1 MSDQRYQSAENG
13 MRNYQDSTQ
22 LVPEDL

>member
-22 LVPEDL
+22 FKST